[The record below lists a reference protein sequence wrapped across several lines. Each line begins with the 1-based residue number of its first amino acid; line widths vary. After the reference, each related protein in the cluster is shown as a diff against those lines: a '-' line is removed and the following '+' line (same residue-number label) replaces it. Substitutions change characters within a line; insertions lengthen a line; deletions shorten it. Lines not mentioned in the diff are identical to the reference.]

1 MSSVLQCQ
9 CKRCSRTYAI
19 AKEYTF
25 LIIPLVSVMIFCAL
39 MAFLPLFLSL
49 PIIAV
54 IAYFVYK
61 DATRDVAAETEEELK
76 KMSEITEKTAA
87 EFEMELLAEESARM
101 AKEQEKEK
109 ARKLKRQQ
117 LIKEENEQL
126 RKAAAAAAASAS
138 SPTEGGKKK
147 KKSTTSAA
155 GEEDEDELFH
165 AAQFALGAKKA
176 AIVTKAL
183 NSSSGNAND
192 SSGNAVARA
201 NNVGSAGA
209 QTKTDELSPEN
220 GSSGSSAVA
229 PEKQKKILV
238 RDANGW
244 ETLVS
249 VGSSSA
255 SASASGSG
263 SGSDDSAI
271 HTSE

>member
-87 EFEMELLAEESARM
+87 EFEKELLAEESARM
-101 AKEQEKEK
+101 AKELEKEK

-138 SPTEGGKKK
+138 SPTESGKKK

-155 GEEDEDELFH
+155 GEEDEDLFH

-176 AIVTKAL
+176 AIVTKSL
-183 NSSSGNAND
+183 NSSSGNANG
-192 SSGNAVARA
+192 SGGNAVARA

-220 GSSGSSAVA
+220 GSSGSSAAA
-229 PEKQKKILV
+229 PSERQKKILV

-249 VGSSSA
+249 VGTTSA